1 MHQIPKSNYSNLW
14 NFEIWSLFILLF
26 DIFFLFRNGNNLLL
40 GTITMTEIPIL
51 EFENVDTYYGNI
63 QVLYDINIKVYKGE
77 LVCLLGGNAS
87 GKSTTLK
94 TILGVCKVKK
104 GLVKLRGERI
114 DNKPT
119 KQIISR
125 GVAIVPENRRI
136 FPRMT
141 VLENLELGAYLR
153 TDNEQ
158 IKKDIENI
166 FELFPRLKERTNQA
180 GITLSGGEQQML
192 AMGRALLS
200 NPEILLMDEPSMG
213 LSPILVDQ
221 QFELIQKVNQKGT
234 TIFMV
239 EQNANM
245 ALSIADRGYVLQ
257 TGSIVLADT
266 AKNLLCNEMMQEAYL
281 GGTDV
286 CEIPL

>member
-1 MHQIPKSNYSNLW
+1 MEQ
-14 NFEIWSLFILLF
+14 
-26 DIFFLFRNGNNLLL
+26 
-40 GTITMTEIPIL
+40 TPIL
-51 EFENVDTYYGNI
+51 EFKNVDTFYGNI
-63 QVLYDINIKVYKGE
+63 QVLYDINLKVYKGE

-94 TILGVCKVKK
+94 TVLGVCKVKN
-104 GLVKLRGERI
+104 GSVKLKGERI
-114 DNKPT
+114 DGMPT
-119 KQIISR
+119 KKIISA

-153 TDNEQ
+153 TDNRQ
-158 IKKDIENI
+158 IKKDIEGI
-166 FELFPRLKERTNQA
+166 FELFPRLKERINQS

-200 NPEILLMDEPSMG
+200 KPDVLLMDEPSMG
-213 LSPILVDQ
+213 LSPLLVDQ
-221 QFELIQKVNQKGT
+221 QFELIQKVNRQGT

-257 TGSIVLADT
+257 TGAIVLADT

-281 GGTDV
+281 GGADV
-286 CEIPL
+286 CETPV

>member
-1 MHQIPKSNYSNLW
+1 MA
-14 NFEIWSLFILLF
+14 E
-26 DIFFLFRNGNNLLL
+26 
-40 GTITMTEIPIL
+40 MPIL
-51 EFENVDTYYGNI
+51 EFSHVDTYYGKI
-63 QVLYDINIKVYKGE
+63 QVLYDINLKVYAGE

-94 TILGVCKVKK
+94 TILGVCNVKQ
-104 GLVKLRGERI
+104 GSVKINGERI

-119 KQIISR
+119 KQIIAG

-153 TDNEQ
+153 TDNDQ
-158 IKKDIENI
+158 VKKDIERI
-166 FELFPRLKERTNQA
+166 FELFPRLKERVNQA

-200 NPEILLMDEPSMG
+200 NPDILLMDEPSMG
-213 LSPILVDQ
+213 LSPLLVDQ
-221 QFELIQKVNQKGT
+221 QFELIRKVNQQGT

-257 TGSIVLADT
+257 TGAIVLADT
-266 AKNLLCNEMMQEAYL
+266 AQNLLCNKIMQEAYL
-281 GGTDV
+281 GGADV
-286 CEIPL
+286 CEMPT

>member
-1 MHQIPKSNYSNLW
+1 MAQ
-14 NFEIWSLFILLF
+14 
-26 DIFFLFRNGNNLLL
+26 
-40 GTITMTEIPIL
+40 TPIL
-51 EFENVDTYYGNI
+51 EFKNVDTYYGSI
-63 QVLYDINIKVYKGE
+63 QVLYDINLEVYPGE

-94 TILGVCKVKK
+94 TILGVCKVKQ
-104 GLVKLRGERI
+104 GEVRLNGERI

-119 KQIISR
+119 KRIIAG

-141 VLENLELGAYLR
+141 VLENLELGAFLR
-153 TDNEQ
+153 TDNDQ
-158 IKKDIENI
+158 VKKDIERI
-166 FELFPRLKERTNQA
+166 FELFPRLRERINQA
-180 GITLSGGEQQML
+180 GLTLSGGEQQML

-200 NPEILLMDEPSMG
+200 NPDILLMDEPSMG
-213 LSPILVDQ
+213 LSPLLVDQ
-221 QFELIQKVNQKGT
+221 QFELIRKINQQGT

-266 AKNLLCNEMMQEAYL
+266 AQNLLCNEMMQEAYL
-281 GGTDV
+281 GGADV
-286 CEIPL
+286 CDMPG

>member
-1 MHQIPKSNYSNLW
+1 MV
-14 NFEIWSLFILLF
+14 E
-26 DIFFLFRNGNNLLL
+26 
-40 GTITMTEIPIL
+40 TPIL

-63 QVLYDINIKVYKGE
+63 QVLYDINLKVNKGE

-94 TILGVCKVKK
+94 TILGACKIKK
-104 GLVKLRGERI
+104 GAVKLNGIRI
-114 DNKPT
+114 DGKPT
-119 KQIISR
+119 QFIISK

-141 VLENLELGAYLR
+141 VLENLEMGAYLR
-153 TDNEQ
+153 
-158 IKKDIENI
+158 KDKNSVKNDLEKV
-166 FELFPRLKERTNQA
+166 FELFPKLKERINQA

-200 NPEILLMDEPSMG
+200 NPDILLMDEPSMG
-213 LSPILVDQ
+213 LSPLLVDQ
-221 QFELIQKVNQKGT
+221 QFELIQRVNRQGT

-257 TGSIVLADT
+257 TGAIVLADT
-266 AKNLLCNEMMQEAYL
+266 AQNLLCNEMMQEAYL
-281 GGTDV
+281 GGDST
-286 CEIPL
+286 CEVK

>member
-1 MHQIPKSNYSNLW
+1 MMVSREAGSPL
-14 NFEIWSLFILLF
+14 
-26 DIFFLFRNGNNLLL
+26 IFARDRIMVQ
-40 GTITMTEIPIL
+40 TPIL
-51 EFENVDTYYGNI
+51 QFEGVDTYYGNI
-63 QVLYDINIKVYKGE
+63 QVLYGINLHVNRGE

-94 TILGVCKVKK
+94 TILGVCRIKK
-104 GLVKLRGERI
+104 GSIKLKGERI
-114 DNKPT
+114 EGKPT
-119 KQIISR
+119 KYIISK

-141 VLENLELGAYLR
+141 VLENLEMGAYLR
-153 TDNEQ
+153 TNGSQVKIDLE
-158 IKKDIENI
+158 KV
-166 FELFPRLKERTNQA
+166 FEFFPKLKERINQA

-200 NPEILLMDEPSMG
+200 NPDILLMDEPSMG
-213 LSPILVDQ
+213 LSPLLVDQ
-221 QFELIQKVNQKGT
+221 QFELIRKVNRQGT

-266 AKNLLCNEMMQEAYL
+266 ARNLLCNETMRAAYL
-281 GGTDV
+281 GGRDSG
-286 CEIPL
+286 

>member
-1 MHQIPKSNYSNLW
+1 MRYGCAYKAQILMS
-14 NFEIWSLFILLF
+14 E
-26 DIFFLFRNGNNLLL
+26 
-40 GTITMTEIPIL
+40 TPIL
-51 EFENVDTYYGNI
+51 EFKNVDTYYGNI
-63 QVLYDINIKVYKGE
+63 QVLYDINFKVYAGE

-94 TILGVCKVKK
+94 TILGVCKVKR
-104 GLVKLRGERI
+104 GSVKLNGERI
-114 DNKPT
+114 DTQPT
-119 KQIISR
+119 KRIIANGIS
-125 GVAIVPENRRI
+125 IVPENRRI

-153 TDNEQ
+153 TDKDQ
-158 IKKDIENI
+158 IKMDIARI
-166 FELFPRLKERTNQA
+166 FELFPRLKERINQT

-200 NPEILLMDEPSMG
+200 NPDILLMDEPSMG
-213 LSPILVDQ
+213 LSPLLVDQ
-221 QFELIQKVNQKGT
+221 QFELIQKVNMQGT

-257 TGSIVLADT
+257 TGSIVLADS
-266 AKNLLCNEMMQEAYL
+266 AQNLLCNKMMQAAYL
-281 GGTDV
+281 GGADV
-286 CEIPL
+286 CESPL